1 MTATTVNVV
10 VKVPAALRKRA
21 RAVAALR
28 GETIALV
35 VRTALADYVARA
47 ESEPDDMRF
56 ANDVLARIAEGAPT
70 YSHEEVWAE
79 IEQREAAGEL
89 TNQVL
94 G

>member
-1 MTATTVNVV
+1 MAAATVNLV
-10 VKVPAALRKRA
+10 VKVPEALRKRA

-28 GETIALV
+28 GETIAVV

-70 YSHEEVWAE
+70 YSHEEVWT
-79 IEQREAAGEL
+79 EAVG
-89 TNQVL
+89 
-94 G
+94 